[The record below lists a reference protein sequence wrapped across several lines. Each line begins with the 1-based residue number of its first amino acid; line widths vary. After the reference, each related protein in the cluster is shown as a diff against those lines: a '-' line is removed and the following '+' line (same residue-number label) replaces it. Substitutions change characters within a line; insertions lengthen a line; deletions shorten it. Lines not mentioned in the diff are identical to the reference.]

1 MNTSKNVSNAWVHN
15 LMLMQRRSIVLLST
29 VSVLAHLMVSI
40 VHGRAHEH
48 LAVGLSNW
56 QKIYVLTVIVIA
68 PLMAMLL
75 IWTRLARPGLALLA
89 ISMAGSLIFGVAYHY
104 VVISPDHVSHIPP
117 GDAQGLFRT
126 TALLLVLTELFGVV
140 VGLWGLRERRNAD

>member
-1 MNTSKNVSNAWVHN
+1 MSK
-15 LMLMQRRSIVLLST
+15 RRLN
-29 VSVLAHLMVSI
+29 SVALVAVVAHLLVSM
-40 VHGRAHEH
+40 VHGRAHEQ

-56 QKIYVLTVIVIA
+56 QNIYVLTVIVIA
-68 PLMAMLL
+68 PLIATIL
-75 IWTRLARPGLALLA
+75 IWTRLARLGLVLLV

-126 TALLLVLTELFGVV
+126 TALLLVLTELFGLV
-140 VGLWGLRERRNAD
+140 VGFWGLRKIQN

>member
-1 MNTSKNVSNAWVHN
+1 
-15 LMLMQRRSIVLLST
+15 MLKRRSIVLLST
-29 VSVLAHLMVSI
+29 VSVLAHLVVSI
-40 VHGRAHEH
+40 VHGRAHES
-48 LAVGLSNW
+48 LAVGLSSW
-56 QKIYVLTVIVIA
+56 QNIYVLTVIVIA
-68 PLMAMLL
+68 PLIAMLL
-75 IWTRLARPGLALLA
+75 IWTRLARPGLVLLV

-140 VGLWGLRERRNAD
+140 VGLWALRESRN

>member
-1 MNTSKNVSNAWVHN
+1 
-15 LMLMQRRSIVLLST
+15 MQRRTIILLST
-29 VSVLAHLMVSI
+29 MSVLAHLLVSI
-40 VHGRAHEH
+40 VHGRAHER

-56 QKIYVLTVIVIA
+56 QNIYVLTVIVIA
-68 PLMAMLL
+68 PLIAMVL
-75 IWTRLARPGLALLA
+75 IWTRLARPGLVLLV

-104 VVISPDHVSHIPP
+104 VVISPDHVSHIPL

-140 VGLWGLRERRNAD
+140 VGLLGLRESRN

>member
-1 MNTSKNVSNAWVHN
+1 MIK
-15 LMLMQRRSIVLLST
+15 RRSIVLLST
-29 VSVLAHLMVSI
+29 VSVVVHLVVSM

-56 QKIYVLTVIVIA
+56 QNIYVLTVIVIG
-68 PLMAMLL
+68 PLIAMLL
-75 IWTRLARPGLALLA
+75 IWTRLARFGLVLLV

-104 VVISPDHVSHIPP
+104 VVISPDHVSHIPS

-126 TALLLVLTELFGVV
+126 TALLLVVTELFGVA
-140 VGLWGLRERRNAD
+140 VGLWGLRESRN

>member
-1 MNTSKNVSNAWVHN
+1 MSK
-15 LMLMQRRSIVLLST
+15 RVLN
-29 VSVLAHLMVSI
+29 SVALVAVVAHLLVSM
-40 VHGRAHEH
+40 VHGRAHEQ

-56 QKIYVLTVIVIA
+56 QNIYVLTVIVIA
-68 PLMAMLL
+68 PLIAVIL
-75 IWTRLARPGLALLA
+75 IWTRLARLGLVLLV

-126 TALLLVLTELFGVV
+126 TALLLVLTELLGVA
-140 VGLWGLRERRNAD
+140 VGLWGLRQMKIILRDTVDGLVG